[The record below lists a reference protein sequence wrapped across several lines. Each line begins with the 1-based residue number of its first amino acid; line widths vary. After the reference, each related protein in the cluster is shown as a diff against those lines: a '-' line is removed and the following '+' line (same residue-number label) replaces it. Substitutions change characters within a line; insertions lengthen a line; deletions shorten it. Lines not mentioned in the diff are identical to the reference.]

1 MINGIAFPPPASGG
15 GASPNDPAQDAA
27 ISALQAADAALGDRV
42 TTLESA
48 PPPADYGTDISALQA
63 ADTALSDR
71 VTTLESAPAP
81 VGYDDTA
88 LSGRMAVLESI
99 PLATGPGAG
108 TTLASLAT
116 GGIDLSA
123 LDVTDLS
130 ATQQKIVVRAP
141 EQRVIPGHL
150 KGGVTGLTRDH
161 VIAASD
167 AADGIS
173 VYAASNGDWITPDP
187 ANPGSTLSVSASG
200 ATGGT
205 LGAFIDAFN
214 ANIVSSGFRDVFAS
228 MYLDGDGS
236 LCISVKDPR
245 ATGINPMVAPPT
257 EFCSEIGLFVGTDA
271 FRKAEAL
278 ESVSDTVSSHGERL
292 LAVESFYG
300 RIVGNVDGVSLDAPI
315 QDGAWTG
322 ENLTFTFT
330 AAGVSHDVPI
340 LLSGA
345 GTTPR
350 QYMDQLTSALAY
362 LYPGLFGDWS
372 ADARG
377 RLVLPVL
384 TTSVTAANFADTV
397 EGVYYGSFIG
407 LTNAFFTPAS
417 ALGDILSGQRKAD
430 AKAAAALLGPA
441 VLKTPGFGPY
451 TPSTDLVAY
460 LGVNVGDELHAAFTF
475 QGESATRTGTYTYTV
490 ADAGLTF
497 DAFLSAVAAGLNA
510 AVAADDAAMGYAS
523 PGIPAPF
530 SASTEGGP
538 AGLNPPLKLVF
549 STSGRVT
556 DLSFSGR
563 AAWMLAALDTQVLAP
578 ANVYDRLAVL
588 EARIAALGG

>member
-1 MINGIAFPPPASGG
+1 MSFSGRPYFLPSAG
-15 GASPNDPAQDAA
+15 GEDAQAR
-27 ISALQAADAALGDRV
+27 ADIAALDGRV
-42 TTLESA
+42 DAVERIPVASA
-48 PPPADYGTDISALQA
+48 IL
-63 ADTALSDR
+63 
-71 VTTLESAPAP
+71 
-81 VGYDDTA
+81 
-88 LSGRMAVLESI
+88 
-99 PLATGPGAG
+99 
-108 TTLASLAT
+108 
-116 GGIDLSA
+116 
-123 LDVTDLS
+123 
-130 ATQQKIVVRAP
+130 
-141 EQRVIPGHL
+141 GHL

-167 AADGIS
+167 AGDGIS

-187 ANPGSTLSVSASG
+187 ANPGSTLSVSASVV
-200 ATGGT
+200 TGGT
-205 LGAFIDAFN
+205 LATFIDTFN
-214 ANIVSSGFRDVFAS
+214 ANIVSAGFRDVFGS
-228 MYLDGDGS
+228 MYLDNEGR
-236 LCISVKDPR
+236 LCISVKDTR
-245 ATGINPMVAPPT
+245 AIGINPLIAPPG

-271 FRKAEAL
+271 FRRAEVL
-278 ESVSDTVSSHGERL
+278 ESVSDTVAGHGERL

-350 QYMDQLTSALAY
+350 QYMDQLTSALAF

-372 ADARG
+372 ADERG

-384 TTSVTAANFADTV
+384 ATSVTAAAFSDDTA
-397 EGVYYGSFIG
+397 GVFYSWNMG
-407 LTNAFFTPAS
+407 LGAAAFTPAS
-417 ALGDILSGQRKAD
+417 ALGDLLSGQRKAD
-430 AKAAAALLGPA
+430 AKVSAALLGPA

-451 TPSTDLVAY
+451 TPSTDLIAY

-523 PGIPAPF
+523 PGISAPF

-563 AAWMLAALDTQVLAP
+563 AAWMLAALDSQVLAP
-578 ANVYDRLAVL
+578 ANVYDRLTAL
-588 EARIAALGG
+588 EARVAALGG